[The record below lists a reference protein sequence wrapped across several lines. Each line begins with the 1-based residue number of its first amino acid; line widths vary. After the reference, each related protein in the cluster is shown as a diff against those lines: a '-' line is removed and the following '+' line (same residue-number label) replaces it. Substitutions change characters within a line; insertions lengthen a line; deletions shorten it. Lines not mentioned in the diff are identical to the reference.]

1 MKKISWVLIIQSPWG
16 IDIQHS
22 ILSTISVSLRFFI
35 IRCCHTFLLL
45 LIHPSNLAWSAFLP
59 VIRIHFEF
67 SHVSSDSHQPGLSC
81 QQFSPADSSSNL
93 LQLSLLSLVLF
104 YSLCFEQSCSTEL
117 MFNTP
122 RLKPSKL
129 EPTVFSISSDC
140 LSHILRGSTA
150 SNACLPLEFFSNV
163 NYDDTQCRHFGQL
176 ISWTH

>member
-1 MKKISWVLIIQSPWG
+1 MLSYFPASVNSPIQFSLISIPACYPNTFWIQSC
-16 IDIQHS
+16 
-22 ILSTISVSLRFFI
+22 FFWQPPAQSK
-35 IRCCHTFLLL
+35 LPAVL
-45 LIHPSNLAWSAFLP
+45 PSRL
-59 VIRIHFEF
+59 H
-67 SHVSSDSHQPGLSC
+67 G
-81 QQFSPADSSSNL
+81 NL

-104 YSLCFEQSCSTEL
+104 YILCFEQSCSTEL

-129 EPTVFSISSDC
+129 ELTVFSISSDC

-150 SNACLPLEFFSNV
+150 FNACLPLEFFSNV